1 MEKKEKI
8 YEGKAKVLYA
18 TEDPNVMIQSFKDE
32 ATAFDGKK
40 RGVISEKG
48 RVNNQISATVFQYL
62 ESKSIHTHFLKNL
75 SENEMLVKK
84 LEMIPVEVVVRNIA
98 TGSISKRLGIQEGIA
113 FEEPVVEFYYKNDP
127 LGDPL
132 INRSHIRVLG
142 LSSDTDINEMEALAL
157 KVNQHLLSFFLERKV
172 RLVDFKLEF
181 GFVDD
186 NIILGD
192 EISPDTCR
200 FWDASSDSI
209 ERLDKDRFR
218 KDLGGE
224 REAYLEVLERIS
236 K

>member
-1 MEKKEKI
+1 MEKKDKL

-18 TEDPNVMIQSFKDE
+18 TEDPDAVVQSFKDD
-32 ATAFDGKK
+32 ATAQDGKK
-40 RGVISEKG
+40 KGVISEKG
-48 RVNNQISATVFQYL
+48 RVNNQVSATLFQYL
-62 ESKSIHTHFLKNL
+62 ETKSIRTHYLKTL

-98 TGSISKRLGIQEGIA
+98 TGSISRRLGIQEGIT

-142 LSSDTDINEMEALAL
+142 LSSDADIDKMVVIALE
-157 KVNQHLLSFFLERKV
+157 VNQHLLPFFLERKV

-181 GFVDD
+181 GLVDD
-186 NIILGD
+186 KIILGD

-200 FWDASSDSI
+200 FWDASSESI
-209 ERLDKDRFR
+209 ERMDKDRFR